1 MQTQKFPKISLAA
14 ARCKRRIKPA
24 GSSQSAGCQR
34 CYAAK
39 LRIWENRT
47 SMGTVQKI
55 ERVYKFP
62 ADFIFIHTFALSEQ
76 RANSAALP
84 YQQQLRL
91 PTTSASALMTL
102 WSIPSSYN
110 HSTTTP
116 VP

>member
-14 ARCKRRIKPA
+14 ARVNA
-24 GSSQSAGCQR
+24 GLNQQE
-34 CYAAK
+34 AAQALGVSVATLQNYESGK
-39 LRIWENRT
+39 TVPQW
-47 SMGTVQKI
+47 GTVQKI

-62 ADFIFIHTFALSEQ
+62 ADFIFLSAR

-84 YQQQLRL
+84 WQQQLRL

-102 WSIPSSYN
+102 WSIPNSYN